1 MKISR
6 KQLRQLIS
14 EALEAHEVEEEL
26 TGMDPHNSYGLGYLK
41 GKEFHNKE
49 DDEVEIDIEVKLTV
63 DQIRSLLLREFKYTG
78 QEFDDLIDVGGGAPP
93 PVETPKSGGGGEGW
107 PSSVVGALIASNSGS
122 LSKWEQDPRNSRAA
136 VYDNSQVKLYA
147 KAVDSKNALVCTLV
161 RGNKVLDRYSFVR
174 NHPTAA
180 GGMMA
185 RMMQITNNI
194 CDKTGSELERLSN
207 DYKEYD
213 KHIVD
218 YLTRSGPGYKG
229 PDCMPPKDDGS
240 GYVYRGYK

>member
-1 MKISR
+1 VKISR
-6 KQLRQLIS
+6 RQLRKLI
-14 EALEAHEVEEEL
+14 
-26 TGMDPHNSYGLGYLK
+26 
-41 GKEFHNKE
+41 
-49 DDEVEIDIEVKLTV
+49 
-63 DQIRSLLLREFKYTG
+63 LREFKYTG
-78 QEFDDLIDVGGGAPP
+78 QEFDDLIDVGGGTPP
-93 PVETPKSGGGGEGW
+93 PVETPKGGGGGGGEGW
-107 PSSVVGALIASNSGS
+107 PSSVVGALIASDSGS

-147 KAVDSKNALVCTLV
+147 KAVDSKNALICTLV

-174 NHPTAA
+174 NHPNA
-180 GGMMA
+180 GGGMLA

-229 PDCMPPKDDGS
+229 GDCMPPEDDGS